1 MRAIRTTLFSLIA
14 AAVLVPAALA
24 AEPKA
29 PNPSQQCTALQ
40 AAMKADF
47 KAAYKTFGACVTT
60 KTNQAAADTKN
71 ASQVCQAERDMA
83 EADFKAAN
91 GMTFNEKY
99 GANAKD
105 RNAFGK
111 CVSSKAK
118 AAGDARQSAELKA
131 SKACKL
137 MRSQKSADFA
147 AYGTGKNAYGKCVR
161 ALAKTA

>member
-1 MRAIRTTLFSLIA
+1 MRTIFLSIVA

-24 AEPKA
+24 VEPEA
-29 PNPSQQCTALQ
+29 ANPSQQCKALQ
-40 AAMKADF
+40 ATMKADF

-60 KTNQAAADTKN
+60 KTKQAAAERQS
-71 ASQVCQAERDMA
+71 ASQLCQAERDMA
-83 EADFKAAN
+83 ENDFKAAN
-91 GMTFNEKY
+91 EGKSFNEKY

-111 CVSSKAK
+111 CVSGKAK

-131 SKACKL
+131 AKSCKL
-137 MRSQKSADFA
+137 MRSQKSTDFAA

-161 ALAKTA
+161 ALARAA